1 MARIYDKKPPYPS
14 QALRDA
20 VVATAN
26 VWSDSNELT
35 SVLTTDVLNE
45 SLRGVQPFKSENW
58 WYWFSYGDSV
68 NSGPRPLVWLRS
80 FTKPQIAG
88 NLPSNVVTTDVLN
101 SEMLNFIKGYIAS
114 NPPELLAWL
123 QLNGGT
129 SPATTT
135 STYAT
140 ATYGSTY

>member
-58 WYWFSYGDSV
+58 WY
-68 NSGPRPLVWLRS
+68 WLRS